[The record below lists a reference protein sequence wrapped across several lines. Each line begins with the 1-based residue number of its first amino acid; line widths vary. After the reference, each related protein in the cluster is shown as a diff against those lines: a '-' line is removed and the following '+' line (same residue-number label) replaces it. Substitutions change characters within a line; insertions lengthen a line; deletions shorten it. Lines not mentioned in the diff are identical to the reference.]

1 MTGIDSAVTR
11 ETGAVVKD
19 SSGTS
24 RTLIA
29 GLAPSSSGGM
39 LVLRAKGCKT
49 DFTVSLADLWKLVNA
64 APLGVCKDCLQ
75 LMEDSCKTPS
85 TQTEKSTKTG

>member
-1 MTGIDSAVTR
+1 MTGIDSTVTR

-29 GLAPSSSGGM
+29 GLAPSSDGGM

-64 APLGVCKDCLQ
+64 APLGVCKDCLD
-75 LMEDSCKTPS
+75 LMEQSI
-85 TQTEKSTKTG
+85 E

>member
-1 MTGIDSAVTR
+1 MTGIESAVTR

-29 GLAPSSSGGM
+29 GLAPSSDGGM

-64 APLGVCKDCLQ
+64 APLGVCKDCLD
-75 LMEDSCKTPS
+75 LMEQSI
-85 TQTEKSTKTG
+85 E

>member
-1 MTGIDSAVTR
+1 MTSLNCEVSR
-11 ETGAVVKD
+11 ETDVVVKD
-19 SSGTS
+19 SKGKQ

-29 GLAPSSSGGM
+29 GLSPSVEGGL

-64 APLGVCKDCLQ
+64 APLGVCKDCLD
-75 LMEDSCKTPS
+75 LMDQS
-85 TQTEKSTKTG
+85 TE

>member
-64 APLGVCKDCLQ
+64 APLGVCKDCLD
-75 LMEDSCKTPS
+75 LMEQSI
-85 TQTEKSTKTG
+85 E